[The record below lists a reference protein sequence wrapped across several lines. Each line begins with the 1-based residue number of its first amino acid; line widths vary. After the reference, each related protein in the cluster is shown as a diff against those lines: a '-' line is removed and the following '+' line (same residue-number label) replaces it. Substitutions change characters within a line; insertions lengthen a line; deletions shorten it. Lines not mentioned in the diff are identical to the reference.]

1 MKIRDFGLEIFF
13 GRYEFS
19 APYLLA
25 QSDCESLSI
34 RELLALEPGAQED
47 FLDTWLGYS
56 ENDGAPALR
65 EAVSGLYTQCGP
77 ENVLLHVG
85 AQEAIFG
92 ALNVLVEPGEHVICQ
107 FPTYQS
113 CTRWRGPRAAS
124 SPSGLCI
131 RARTAGIA
139 TLTSWSGS
147 SRPGHACWC

>member
-34 RELLALEPGAQED
+34 RELLSLEPGAQEG

-65 EAVSGLYTQCGP
+65 VRKTCCCTWARRRPSSGRSTCWW
-77 ENVLLHVG
+77 
-85 AQEAIFG
+85 
-92 ALNVLVEPGEHVICQ
+92 
-107 FPTYQS
+107 S
-113 CTRWRGPRAAS
+113 RAS
-124 SPSGLCI
+124 M
-131 RARTAGIA
+131 
-139 TLTSWSGS
+139 
-147 SRPGHACWC
+147 

>member
-34 RELLALEPGAQED
+34 RELLALEPGSQEG

-65 EAVSGLYTQCGP
+65 EAVSGLYAQCGP

-92 ALNVLVEPGEHVICQ
+92 ALNVLVEPGDHVICQ

-113 CTRWRGPRAAS
+113 LYEVARARAAGP
-124 SPSGLCI
+124 PSGPCI
-131 RARTAGIA
+131 RAGTAGTAI
-139 TLTSWSGS
+139 LTSWSGS
-147 SRPGHACWC
+147 SRPGRACWC

>member
-34 RELLALEPGAQED
+34 RELLALEPGAQEG

-65 EAVSGLYTQCGP
+65 HLR
-77 ENVLLHVG
+77 G
-85 AQEAIFG
+85 AQRAGG
-92 ALNVLVEPGEHVICQ
+92 AG
-107 FPTYQS
+107 
-113 CTRWRGPRAAS
+113 RACDLPVPHLS
-124 SPSGLCI
+124 VPV
-131 RARTAGIA
+131 
-139 TLTSWSGS
+139 
-147 SRPGHACWC
+147 

>member
-34 RELLALEPGAQED
+34 RELLALEPGAQEG

-65 EAVSGLYTQCGP
+65 EATLYM
-77 ENVLLHVG
+77 LLT
-85 AQEAIFG
+85 
-92 ALNVLVEPGEHVICQ
+92 PST
-107 FPTYQS
+107 FPLR
-113 CTRWRGPRAAS
+113 CF
-124 SPSGLCI
+124 L
-131 RARTAGIA
+131 
-139 TLTSWSGS
+139 LL
-147 SRPGHACWC
+147 